1 MIDPSDLLNRWQAD
15 EECLEAY
22 GAREAA
28 EALRRCRSDL
38 STWWRERQ
46 LDLLTLEEASA
57 YSGLASGTI
66 GNKLRAGEIPNAG
79 DKHRPRVRR
88 CDLPARPPGP
98 SGVPHLDLADTIL
111 ARRTT

>member
-1 MIDPSDLLNRWQAD
+1 MIDPSDLLERWHAD
-15 EECLEAY
+15 EEHLAAY

-46 LDLLTLEEASA
+46 LDELTLEEAAA
-57 YSGLASGTI
+57 YSGLAYGTLS
-66 GNKLRAGEIPNAG
+66 NKVRAHEIPNAG

-88 CDLPARPPGP
+88 CDLPMRAPGPPGH
-98 SGVPHLDLADTIL
+98 GETIDLADRIL
-111 ARRTT
+111 HARG